1 MLLKNAVEKSD
12 EWLLI
17 TDKNGNIEYVN
28 EYVSKLTGYSKEELI
43 GGNPRIFKSGY
54 QPEKFY
60 EKLWKTILSDKEFEA
75 VFINRKKNGELFYI
89 DEKIIPVKLP
99 DGELKFVSIGRDI
112 TKERQLLE
120 ENEKLRFYDI
130 LTETYN
136 FNGFS
141 IQVDDY
147 LIKNPG
153 NISAL
158 IIIDVANFSYIN
170 KTYSVEVGDKLL
182 KEIAKTLKRYLKGYD
197 IVGRI
202 GGDEFGIFVKNLKN
216 KEDLFVIVE
225 RLKKILDKGTIF
237 KVDDISINVQF
248 HGGIAV
254 YPDDGQDFKQLFQN
268 ASISLKDAKEEG
280 INQIKLFNK
289 NIEKKIKLKILIED
303 LIHKATEENLFVFHY
318 QPYFDSITKEIKG
331 FEALVRIKD
340 HDGKIHYPNEFIDLL
355 EKSIYLDDFRN
366 WALKEVSEKIKEWK
380 KPISINISA
389 RTFKNTDF
397 PLEVIKY
404 AKELPASLI
413 LEITERIY
421 MDEPEKSEKIIR
433 DLKKCKNIKIAIDD
447 FGTGYSSLSY
457 LKDISAD
464 ILKIDISFVRAMI
477 KDKKAK
483 AVVEA
488 IITLAKALGMK
499 TLAEGVETEVQ
510 YNILKKMGVDY
521 IQGFYFAKP
530 LPEEEIE
537 KLL

>member
-170 KTYSVEVGDKLL
+170 KTYSVEVGDKL
-182 KEIAKTLKRYLKGYD
+182 
-197 IVGRI
+197 
-202 GGDEFGIFVKNLKN
+202 
-216 KEDLFVIVE
+216 
-225 RLKKILDKGTIF
+225 
-237 KVDDISINVQF
+237 
-248 HGGIAV
+248 
-254 YPDDGQDFKQLFQN
+254 
-268 ASISLKDAKEEG
+268 
-280 INQIKLFNK
+280 
-289 NIEKKIKLKILIED
+289 
-303 LIHKATEENLFVFHY
+303 
-318 QPYFDSITKEIKG
+318 
-331 FEALVRIKD
+331 
-340 HDGKIHYPNEFIDLL
+340 
-355 EKSIYLDDFRN
+355 
-366 WALKEVSEKIKEWK
+366 
-380 KPISINISA
+380 
-389 RTFKNTDF
+389 
-397 PLEVIKY
+397 
-404 AKELPASLI
+404 
-413 LEITERIY
+413 
-421 MDEPEKSEKIIR
+421 
-433 DLKKCKNIKIAIDD
+433 
-447 FGTGYSSLSY
+447 
-457 LKDISAD
+457 
-464 ILKIDISFVRAMI
+464 
-477 KDKKAK
+477 
-483 AVVEA
+483 
-488 IITLAKALGMK
+488 
-499 TLAEGVETEVQ
+499 
-510 YNILKKMGVDY
+510 
-521 IQGFYFAKP
+521 
-530 LPEEEIE
+530 
-537 KLL
+537 